1 MMRKILPMLPIPR
14 SSVLSGLCLLVSVL
28 GLSGVGGCVSD
39 EVGDGTTL
47 AAYQEKLAR
56 EGPQQR
62 QSMEGAEPSDPLGLL
77 KPIVP
82 EGRPTPS
89 LEITVDPNTGRKE
102 VALTLDQAILRTLAN
117 SPEIRVVSYDPE
129 IARQDVRK
137 AAGEFDP
144 TAFGRVFYED
154 QDAPENSIFEAG
166 RATNRLFE
174 SGLRQKL
181 VQGTE
186 WSASYAVSRNWDDL
200 IGRTLPTRYEPM
212 LIFQLKQPLFRDAD
226 PQVNLAGVNIARLE
240 HQVALIGFHDK
251 ADSVSAELIAA
262 YWRLVQ
268 ARANL
273 DIQQDLVAETRQT
286 LHKVN
291 SRREIDATDVQLM
304 QARAYAKIRE
314 ADLVEVQKQLRD
326 VQDALA
332 RLLADPQINT
342 TTELTIVPA
351 TRPETPQEPPELT
364 QVLDTALTTAMLY
377 NPAVQE
383 AKIRVQIAEINVQVA
398 ENQKMPR
405 LDLVGS
411 IRSQGLA
418 EGLSEAQ
425 EQWQEGKYMTYGV
438 GLTFEYP
445 LGNRQRDAE
454 FVRRQLERRKAV
466 SFLHSAAD
474 QVAAQVNEKARK
486 VTTAMEET
494 ILQKEA
500 ARAAQAQL
508 KALVESEPIRE
519 KLTPEFL
526 LVELQAQETYAQTRR
541 AEANALADF
550 NISQVELARLTGT
563 VLRMHRV
570 EKAVTTVTEDT
581 PPGSETGKTESAP
594 EIERGLP
601 GLTPSGFLYSFPAK
615 DK

>member
-1 MMRKILPMLPIPR
+1 
-14 SSVLSGLCLLVSVL
+14 VLSGFCLLVSVL

-581 PPGSETGKTESAP
+581 PPGSETGRTESAP

>member
-14 SSVLSGLCLLVSVL
+14 SSVLSGFCLLVSVL